1 MILMNRIAIDIEA
14 NGLNELVLDRKGGVV
29 YEADTIWCIALVD
42 VDTGAEQVFG
52 PNDIAGAIEVMR
64 SATLLIG
71 HNIICYDLPVICR
84 LYDRVTTPVYDT
96 LIVSRLM
103 YPDKR
108 THPLGG
114 NSLKCWGEYMKCLKL
129 DYEGGWDS
137 YSEEMMTYCLQD
149 TKVAAKIFHNQQSF
163 VSQHKKTVKLEH
175 MVTDIIADQIGNGFG
190 FDVDKALDLEQE
202 LLYDKSEIED
212 EMRDIFP
219 PIVEERYSDKTGKR
233 LKDKVTIFNPS
244 SRQQIAERLK
254 SKYGWKA
261 PRTDKGNPKV
271 DADVVKKL
279 DYPEAK
285 ELVKY
290 FDIIKTMAFLKDWI
304 TRAENS
310 RDKKIHSSVNPQG
323 TVTGRMTSSQPNL
336 QQVTSDKRIR
346 ALFVPRE
353 GWVEVGI
360 DASGLEARMLA
371 NRMAPWDNGEY
382 GRVVLDGDIHET
394 NMEAT
399 GITER
404 SKVKTFF
411 YGFIYGAGDAKVGK
425 IIGKNAQAGKK
436 LKENFLNNLPALRK
450 LIESCKF
457 QSLKKKTITLLDGR
471 EAPCRSQHSSLNV
484 QLQGDGAIVMKL
496 AQCIFADK
504 INKEYKG
511 RALFMATVHDEW
523 QLECEPEIAD
533 AIGKLG
539 VNSIKE
545 AGDRLGCLIPMDGE
559 YKIGNNWWD
568 CH

>member
-1 MILMNRIAIDIEA
+1 MNRIAIDIEA
-14 NGLNELVLDRKGGVV
+14 NGLNELVLDRKGGVI
-29 YEADTIWCIALVD
+29 YEADIVWCIAIVD
-42 VDTGAEQVFG
+42 VDSGRELSFG
-52 PNDIAGAIEVMR
+52 PNDIAGAVEVMR
-64 SATLLIG
+64 DASLLIG
-71 HNIICYDLPVICR
+71 HNIIFYDMPVLRR
-84 LYDRVTTPVYDT
+84 LYGSISTPVYDT
-96 LIVSRLM
+96 LVVSRLM

-114 NSLKCWGEYMKCLKL
+114 NSLKCWGEYLNCLKL
-129 DYEGGWDS
+129 DYEGEWNS
-137 YSEEMMTYCLQD
+137 FSEEMLPYCLQD
-149 TKVAAKIFHNQQSF
+149 TRVTAKVFEKQKGF
-163 VSQHKKTVKLEH
+163 VSSNKKVVKLEH
-175 MVTDIIADQIGNGFG
+175 MVSEVISNQTCNGFG
-190 FDVDKALDLEQE
+190 FDIEKALDLEQS
-202 LLYDKSEIED
+202 LLYDKSAIED
-212 EMRDIFP
+212 NMREIFP

-254 SKYGWKA
+254 DKYGWKA

-279 DYPEAK
+279 EFPEAK

-336 QQVTSDKRIR
+336 QQVTADKRIR

-353 GWVEVGI
+353 GWVQVGI

-371 NRMAPWDNGEY
+371 SRMAPWDNGEY
-382 GRVVLDGDIHET
+382 GKVVLDGDIHEK

-399 GITER
+399 GIEER
-404 SKVKTFF
+404 PTVKTFF

-425 IIGKNAQAGKK
+425 IIGKNAQAGKQ
-436 LKENFLNNLPALRK
+436 LKEKFLNNLPALRK

-457 QSLKKKTITLLDGR
+457 QSLKKKTVTLLDGR
-471 EAPCRSQHSSLNV
+471 EAPCRSAHSSLNV
-484 QLQGDGAIVMKL
+484 QLQGDGAVVMKL

-504 INKEYKG
+504 VEKEYKG

-523 QLECEPEIAD
+523 QLE
-533 AIGKLG
+533 L
-539 VNSIKE
+539 S
-545 AGDRLGCLIPMDGE
+545 LIH
-559 YKIGNNWWD
+559 I
-568 CH
+568 